1 MPRDDNKNTVSVW
14 AHNETFTCRR
24 LSKILYDKVQGKREK
39 KKGTIPPYNKTAHKR
54 HLGTDIIG
62 AVENCYKRE

>member
-24 LSKILYDKVQGKREK
+24 LSKILYDKVQGKRK
-39 KKGTIPPYNKTAHKR
+39 KKRTKKKDDQKAATTKHTKDTWVQTSSE
-54 HLGTDIIG
+54 L
-62 AVENCYKRE
+62 